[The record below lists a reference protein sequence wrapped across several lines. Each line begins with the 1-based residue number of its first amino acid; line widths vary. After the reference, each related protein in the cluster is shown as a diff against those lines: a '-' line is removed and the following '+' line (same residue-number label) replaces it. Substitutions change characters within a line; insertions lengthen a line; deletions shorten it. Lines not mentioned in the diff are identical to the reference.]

1 MLAVGHGLAWDGGA
15 ALGVE
20 GYGVGLD
27 IPFTVE
33 GEAAGY
39 RGGEVVG
46 VIPVLVGAPICQHFT
61 IVRIGICWACGD
73 LPVGYR
79 LGEGGG

>member
-1 MLAVGHGLAWDGGA
+1 MLVVGHGLAGDGGA

-20 GYGVGLD
+20 RYGVGLD

-39 RGGEVVG
+39 RGREIVG
-46 VIPVLVGAPICQHFT
+46 VISILVGAPIYQHFT
-61 IVRIGICWACGD
+61 IVRIGVCWACGG
-73 LPVGYR
+73 LPIGYR